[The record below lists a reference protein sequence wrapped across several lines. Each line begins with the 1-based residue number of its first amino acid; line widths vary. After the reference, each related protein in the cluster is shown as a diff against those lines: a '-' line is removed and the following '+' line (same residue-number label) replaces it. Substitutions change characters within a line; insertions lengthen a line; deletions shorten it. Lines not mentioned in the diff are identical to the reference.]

1 MDILF
6 ALLKQ
11 LANGMSAPE
20 FIVVLAIII
29 TASFMVVRFVLR
41 HVLKTRQNGF
51 LSLFTHVDHA
61 FQEDVKQR
69 LDKLMTAADAE
80 RLLNSL
86 SERQRANDAQL
97 LRQLEELDQ
106 KLSEISDLT
115 KRFEYTFRELNEDLN
130 DARVDNKADAST
142 AQQSAQQLKL
152 DVAKI
157 IEQLNR
163 LQLQLDNL
171 DELIKQTVPEFR
183 SYHKDI
189 AKELGDLSKDVAL
202 VERTV
207 NAQLNPS
214 NAVKLR

>member
-1 MDILF
+1 
-6 ALLKQ
+6 
-11 LANGMSAPE
+11 
-20 FIVVLAIII
+20 
-29 TASFMVVRFVLR
+29 MVVRFVLR
-41 HVLKTRQNGF
+41 YVLKARQNGF
-51 LSLFTHVDHA
+51 LSLFTHADHA
-61 FQEDVKQR
+61 FQQDVRQR
-69 LDKLMTAADAE
+69 LDKLMTTADAE
-80 RLLNSL
+80 RLFNSL

-115 KRFEYTFRELNEDLN
+115 KRFEYTFKELNEDLN

-171 DELIKQTVPEFR
+171 DELIKQAVPEFR

-189 AKELGDLSKDVAL
+189 AKGLGDLSKDVAL

-207 NAQLNPS
+207 NAQLSPS